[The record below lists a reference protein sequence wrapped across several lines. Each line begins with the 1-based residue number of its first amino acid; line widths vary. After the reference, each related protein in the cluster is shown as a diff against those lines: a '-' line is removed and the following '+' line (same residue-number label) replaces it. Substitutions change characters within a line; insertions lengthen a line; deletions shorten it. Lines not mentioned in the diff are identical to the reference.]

1 MHHLSSIFLCQQEKG
16 VDGDEKSVVDLHF
29 AFHRFLRMP
38 EKKTQRSKQKTFW
51 AKFKEYVLRTKN
63 DLDDV
68 ENRIQRELKAI
79 SLEIDLKADSE
90 DQPRPDEKLWDH
102 RSICVE

>member
-1 MHHLSSIFLCQQEKG
+1 M
-16 VDGDEKSVVDLHF
+16 VDLHF

-79 SLEIDLKADSE
+79 SLKIDLKADSE
-90 DQPRPDEKLWDH
+90 DRPRPDEKLWDH